1 LWHAVQVPAKIC
13 EGLLPASRLVA
24 CARTWSAAKQPIR
37 SVTAAK
43 VSVRLNIPG
52 SPDAEIASGTLG
64 RVSAA
69 VTF

>member
-1 LWHAVQVPAKIC
+1 
-13 EGLLPASRLVA
+13 
-24 CARTWSAAKQPIR
+24 
-37 SVTAAK
+37 